1 MIHNQLK
8 FMHMKRIILVVL
20 IAVQGFA
27 QNFDYKSYTDL
38 LSGHVS
44 SKGNVN
50 YDKLKMN
57 VEELNAVVADFE
69 KTQPKKSWSRNEILA
84 YYINSYNL
92 HTLKKVID
100 NYPTKSIKNIK
111 NAWDDSFIALGTK
124 KISLSYIEHNI
135 LRKMNEPRI
144 HFAIN
149 CASFS
154 CPNLLNKPF
163 LPQTLESQLETA
175 TKEFINDATKND
187 IAESEIK
194 ISEIFNWF
202 SGDFKTKKTSL
213 IDFLNKYSKVKIN
226 EKAKIRYL
234 DYNWNLNK

>member
-1 MIHNQLK
+1 
-8 FMHMKRIILVVL
+8 MKKIILVVL
-20 IAVQGFA
+20 ITVQGFA
-27 QNFDYKSYTDL
+27 QNFDYKNYTNL
-38 LSGHVS
+38 LSTHVS

-50 YDKLKMN
+50 YDKLKTN

-69 KTQPKKSWSRNEILA
+69 KNQPKKSWSRNEILA

-111 NAWDDSFIALGTK
+111 NAWDDSFIVLGTK
-124 KISLSYIEHNI
+124 KISLSYIEHSI